1 MTGLKLSEVH
11 DDDVLTPKTGR
22 AGPVYLLRNYRTPI
36 PEWLQGRARWA
47 RKSSGRDTQSHGSQ
61 EGREGASP
69 RRDLR
74 EGFQEITPTE
84 FATFFC
90 SFNKCTVEQS

>member
-36 PEWLQGRARWA
+36 PG
-47 RKSSGRDTQSHGSQ
+47 
-61 EGREGASP
+61 
-69 RRDLR
+69 
-74 EGFQEITPTE
+74 
-84 FATFFC
+84 
-90 SFNKCTVEQS
+90 

>member
-1 MTGLKLSEVH
+1 MGLKKGEKV
-11 DDDVLTPKTGR
+11 
-22 AGPVYLLRNYRTPI
+22 
-36 PEWLQGRARWA
+36 
-47 RKSSGRDTQSHGSQ
+47 
-61 EGREGASP
+61 
-69 RRDLR
+69 RRLGDLR

>member
-36 PEWLQGRARWA
+36 PGWLQGRDAPA
-47 RKSSGRDTQSHGSQ
+47 GLGKAQAETRKAMGLKKGEKVRRLG
-61 EGREGASP
+61 EVCAKAS
-69 RRDLR
+69 
-74 EGFQEITPTE
+74 
-84 FATFFC
+84 
-90 SFNKCTVEQS
+90 KK